1 MAIEPVIL
9 CLNQAG
15 FSVANKIANKFSF
28 KLHGR
33 SDRVTK
39 ADKFFDNALYHA
51 RVLFSSG
58 TPIIGVCAS
67 GILIRAVAPLL
78 QNKLL
83 ESPII
88 AVSDDGSVVI
98 PLLGGH
104 RGANRLATTI
114 AEFINAKAAVTTAG
128 DVSLGVS
135 IDEPPIG
142 WRLDPES
149 DVKEVM
155 GRMLSG
161 ASVKITGEEKENA
174 LWLNNLPTGEDVEI
188 LCTTKLKTK
197 EVKSDI
203 SFFPK
208 KFSLGVGCSRNCPPE
223 ELSNLVHKMLLDS
236 NVSPNAIHSVNTLN
250 LKADEPAIIAL
261 SEELGLPLRL
271 FTAVEL
277 EHEKDRLSS
286 PSKVVFEEVGCHG
299 VSEGA
304 ALAQSGSDG
313 YIYSKKRKTK
323 NATCALVKSP
333 NPVVEFVG
341 KGRGRVALIGIGP
354 GQGEWRTLEASV
366 LIGQAEELI
375 GYSLYLDLLGPIA
388 AGKRQTSFPL
398 GDEEERCRYA
408 LERAGEGA
416 NVALVCSGDSGIYAM
431 GALVFELLD
440 RSSKD
445 FGVSAN
451 AKKVEV
457 ISSPGVSALQA
468 AAARS
473 GAPLGND
480 FCAISLSDLL
490 TPREDI
496 LKRLE
501 AASVGDFVV
510 ALYNPVSKKRKKL
523 FVDAIKILRKN
534 RPQNT
539 PVLLA
544 TSLGRIEEKVR
555 YTNLDKVEVS
565 EVDMLTVVI
574 VGSSQSR
581 LVTRGDGNKMYTPRG
596 YARKIDGDLATE

>member
-1 MAIEPVIL
+1 M
-9 CLNQAG
+9 
-15 FSVANKIANKFSF
+15 
-28 KLHGR
+28 
-33 SDRVTK
+33 
-39 ADKFFDNALYHA
+39 
-51 RVLFSSG
+51 
-58 TPIIGVCAS
+58 
-67 GILIRAVAPLL
+67 
-78 QNKLL
+78 
-83 ESPII
+83 
-88 AVSDDGSVVI
+88 
-98 PLLGGH
+98 
-104 RGANRLATTI
+104 
-114 AEFINAKAAVTTAG
+114 
-128 DVSLGVS
+128 
-135 IDEPPIG
+135 
-142 WRLDPES
+142 
-149 DVKEVM
+149 
-155 GRMLSG
+155 
-161 ASVKITGEEKENA
+161 
-174 LWLNNLPTGEDVEI
+174 
-188 LCTTKLKTK
+188 
-197 EVKSDI
+197 DI
-203 SFFPK
+203 
-208 KFSLGVGCSRNCPPE
+208 
-223 ELSNLVHKMLLDS
+223 
-236 NVSPNAIHSVNTLN
+236 
-250 LKADEPAIIAL
+250 
-261 SEELGLPLRL
+261 
-271 FTAVEL
+271 FT
-277 EHEKDRLSS
+277 
-286 PSKVVFEEVGCHG
+286 
-299 VSEGA
+299 
-304 ALAQSGSDG
+304 Q
-313 YIYSKKRKTK
+313 KKRKTK

-544 TSLGRIEEKVR
+544 TSLGRVEEKVR